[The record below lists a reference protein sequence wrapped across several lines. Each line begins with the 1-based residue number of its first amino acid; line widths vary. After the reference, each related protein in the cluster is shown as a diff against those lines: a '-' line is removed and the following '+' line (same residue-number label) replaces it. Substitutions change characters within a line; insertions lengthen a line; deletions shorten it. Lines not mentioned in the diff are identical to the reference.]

1 MPHCES
7 FLKFKIFST
16 ALPSAYQPDSDW
28 TRIDH
33 LDRLDPEEK
42 YIERVK
48 IQISRSIQKYPLVP
62 SMNQAQFISL
72 DKEMK
77 NDLRNISSYN
87 GIYYSLPREIAII
100 HKLHTVEK
108 REIHSQCGNYGKI
121 LSHFFDKNFMKVTF
135 Y

>member
-1 MPHCES
+1 M
-7 FLKFKIFST
+7 
-16 ALPSAYQPDSDW
+16 
-28 TRIDH
+28 
-33 LDRLDPEEK
+33 DRLDPEEK

-100 HKLHTVEK
+100 HKSHTVEK
-108 REIHSQCGNYGKI
+108 
-121 LSHFFDKNFMKVTF
+121 
-135 Y
+135 